1 MVGSLRY
8 LVGSVRYVVNG
19 LRQLQPGMYQ
29 VKAGK
34 YGYTEKLLDIVVNS
48 GETTDLTIALTK
60 N

>member
-1 MVGSLRY
+1 MVG
-8 LVGSVRYVVNG
+8 G

-29 VKAGK
+29 VKAIK
-34 YGYTEKLLDIVVNS
+34 YGYTGKLLDMVVNS